1 MKIKFFYGLILIL
14 TSLSL
19 GAEPAESSLPRPK
32 LVVGIV
38 VDQMRWDY
46 LYRYYDRYGDR
57 GFKRL
62 LKEGFTCENTQLN
75 YLPAFTAVGHTCIYT
90 GSVPSVTGIAA
101 NDFYIEKEKKKLY
114 CTADP
119 TVECVG
125 SDSQAGRMSPRNLW
139 VTTITDE
146 LRLGTNFHSK
156 VIGIALK
163 DRAAILPAGHTANA
177 AYWFDYD
184 SGKWITSSYY
194 TDKLP
199 RWVEDFNA
207 RDRASQLLQQDWNT
221 LYPIGTYKQST
232 KDDTPYEAPFIK
244 GEKPVFL
251 FRLPNY

>member
-184 SGKWITSSYY
+184 SGKWIIT
-194 TDKLP
+194 P
-199 RWVEDFNA
+199 IN
-207 RDRASQLLQQDWNT
+207 
-221 LYPIGTYKQST
+221 YPAGSKISMPGTE
-232 KDDTPYEAPFIK
+232 P
-244 GEKPVFL
+244 
-251 FRLPNY
+251 PNYCNKTGIRCILSGHINKVQKTILLMKPHS

>member
-101 NDFYIEKEKKKLY
+101 NDFYIEKDAPGRWKVVSQKIDNLVDTY
-114 CTADP
+114 DLDDP
-119 TVECVG
+119 
-125 SDSQAGRMSPRNLW
+125 DQAYQ
-139 VTTITDE
+139 
-146 LRLGTNFHSK
+146 LGLQLDK
-156 VIGIALK
+156 MGV
-163 DRAAILPAGHTANA
+163 DRALREAG
-177 AYWFDYD
+177 
-184 SGKWITSSYY
+184 
-194 TDKLP
+194 
-199 RWVEDFNA
+199 A
-207 RDRASQLLQQDWNT
+207 RDGDQVIVNNYILDF
-221 LYPIGTYKQST
+221 
-232 KDDTPYEAPFIK
+232 KD
-244 GEKPVFL
+244 
-251 FRLPNY
+251 

>member
-163 DRAAILPAGHTANA
+163 DRAAILRQDTRQMPLTGSTTIPANGLQVVITPINYPAGSKIQCPGPSLPTIATRLE
-177 AYWFDYD
+177 YVV
-184 SGKWITSSYY
+184 SY
-194 TDKLP
+194 
-199 RWVEDFNA
+199 
-207 RDRASQLLQQDWNT
+207 RD
-221 LYPIGTYKQST
+221 I
-232 KDDTPYEAPFIK
+232 
-244 GEKPVFL
+244 
-251 FRLPNY
+251 

>member
-101 NDFYIEKEKKKLY
+101 NDFYIEKGKEEREAKER
-114 CTADP
+114 D
-119 TVECVG
+119 V
-125 SDSQAGRMSPRNLW
+125 QAWGKRGAW
-139 VTTITDE
+139 VWQGCHTL
-146 LRLGTNFHSK
+146 LRQ
-156 VIGIALK
+156 
-163 DRAAILPAGHTANA
+163 
-177 AYWFDYD
+177 
-184 SGKWITSSYY
+184 YY
-194 TDKLP
+194 
-199 RWVEDFNA
+199 
-207 RDRASQLLQQDWNT
+207 
-221 LYPIGTYKQST
+221 I
-232 KDDTPYEAPFIK
+232 
-244 GEKPVFL
+244 
-251 FRLPNY
+251 FRRLNK

>member
-163 DRAAILPAGHTANA
+163 FYRQDTRQMPLTGSTTIPANGLQVVITPINYPAG
-177 AYWFDYD
+177 
-184 SGKWITSSYY
+184 SKISM
-194 TDKLP
+194 P
-199 RWVEDFNA
+199 
-207 RDRASQLLQQDWNT
+207 
-221 LYPIGTYKQST
+221 GTE
-232 KDDTPYEAPFIK
+232 P
-244 GEKPVFL
+244 
-251 FRLPNY
+251 PNYCNKTGIRCILSGHINKVQKTILLMKPHS

>member
-101 NDFYIEKEKKKLY
+101 NDFYIEKKRKSY
-114 CTADP
+114 
-119 TVECVG
+119 TVQPIRQSNV
-125 SDSQAGRMSPRNLW
+125 SVA
-139 VTTITDE
+139 T
-146 LRLGTNFHSK
+146 HK
-156 VIGIALK
+156 
-163 DRAAILPAGHTANA
+163 PAGCHPGI
-177 AYWFDYD
+177 Y
-184 SGKWITSSYY
+184 G
-194 TDKLP
+194 
-199 RWVEDFNA
+199 
-207 RDRASQLLQQDWNT
+207 
-221 LYPIGTYKQST
+221 
-232 KDDTPYEAPFIK
+232 
-244 GEKPVFL
+244 
-251 FRLPNY
+251 

>member
-101 NDFYIEKEKKKLY
+101 NDFYIEKEKKKLNSTISCPY
-114 CTADP
+114 C
-119 TVECVG
+119 G
-125 SDSQAGRMSPRNLW
+125 SINVKKIFFGGFAQKQWHCNNCRS
-139 VTTITDE
+139 
-146 LRLGTNFHSK
+146 
-156 VIGIALK
+156 
-163 DRAAILPAGHTANA
+163 
-177 AYWFDYD
+177 
-184 SGKWITSSYY
+184 
-194 TDKLP
+194 
-199 RWVEDFNA
+199 DF
-207 RDRASQLLQQDWNT
+207 
-221 LYPIGTYKQST
+221 
-232 KDDTPYEAPFIK
+232 
-244 GEKPVFL
+244 
-251 FRLPNY
+251 

>member
-62 LKEGFTCENTQLN
+62 LKEGF
-75 YLPAFTAVGHTCIYT
+75 
-90 GSVPSVTGIAA
+90 
-101 NDFYIEKEKKKLY
+101 
-114 CTADP
+114 

-194 TDKLP
+194 TAGSKISMP
-199 RWVEDFNA
+199 
-207 RDRASQLLQQDWNT
+207 
-221 LYPIGTYKQST
+221 GTE
-232 KDDTPYEAPFIK
+232 P
-244 GEKPVFL
+244 
-251 FRLPNY
+251 PNYCNKTGIRCILSGHINKVQKTILLMKPHS